1 MIVNFPF
8 FFTFLLFWIPLCD
21 WTQTF
26 LHCALL
32 FTVILCSYFYC
43 AFLYRHALI
52 TVVSHNGCPN
62 VLFTVWD
69 LICSLIS
76 SVVTHLTLKH
86 SLSISFYLAVPTVL
100 TSLLPTGELEVAD
113 SVWEDVLHVCL
124 FVCVFWMLP
133 LYICTCMSLCVCTA
147 CVSVNVCDRCQLLCQ
162 GWGRTL
168 PSQPR
173 CLQRFVSTQQ
183 IKGEHLLPLHT
194 HTDI

>member
-1 MIVNFPF
+1 MDV
-8 FFTFLLFWIPLCD
+8 LM
-21 WTQTF
+21 
-26 LHCALL
+26 
-32 FTVILCSYFYC
+32 FY
-43 AFLYRHALI
+43 LPYETLI
-52 TVVSHNGCPN
+52 S
-62 VLFTVWD
+62 
-69 LICSLIS
+69 SLIS

-86 SLSISFYLAVPTVL
+86 SLSISSYLAVPTVL

-113 SVWEDVLHVCL
+113 SVWEDVLRVCL

-133 LYICTCMSLCVCTA
+133 LYIYTCMSLCVCTA

-194 HTDI
+194 HWYLEANTPNLLDVISLYTNSGPQDNLGKKAGTYF